1 MAQIKINGKSYN
13 LKFTLGVWRRIDEK
27 YGITLNSLLDD
38 LNRGAFGS
46 LLYALHEAILTGG
59 GDIDFT
65 TFEESLTTADFD
77 NLVTVFTDTL
87 PNDQKAEAIKPKP
100 TKAKPTKAKPTKAT
114 KK

>member
-1 MAQIKINGKSYN
+1 MAQIKINGKSHD
-13 LKFTLGVWRRIDEK
+13 LKFTLGVWRRLDERH
-27 YGITLNSLLDD
+27 GITLNSLLDD

-65 TFEESLTTADFD
+65 TFEDSLTTADL
-77 NLVTVFTDTL
+77 NSLVTAFTDSL
-87 PNDQKAEAIKPKP
+87 PNDQKAEANKP
-100 TKAKPTKAKPTKAT
+100 KPTKAT